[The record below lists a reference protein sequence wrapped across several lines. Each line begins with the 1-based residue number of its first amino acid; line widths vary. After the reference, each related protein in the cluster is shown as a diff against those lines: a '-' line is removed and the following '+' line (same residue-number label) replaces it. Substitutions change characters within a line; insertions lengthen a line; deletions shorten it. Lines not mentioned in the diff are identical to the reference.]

1 MCGFSMESRK
11 RVIRESIVE
20 WFNENGREFPWRFTT
35 DPYYVLVAEML
46 LRRTTATAVSRIY
59 PAFMKRFNQ
68 PERLA
73 KARIATIASTIG
85 PLGLQNIRAQH
96 LKETALNIVSK
107 YNGTI
112 PNDLEKLTSL
122 PGVGMY
128 VAAAVL
134 NFAYHCPV
142 PLVDGNV
149 IHLMSRAFGLKFNG
163 TTDQMAWDFMSSFNL
178 GNQNRA
184 FYWGIID
191 LVAMVCNRKY
201 PRCKNCPIQAE
212 CTWYNKIS
220 D

>member
-73 KARIATIASTIG
+73 KARIATIAST
-85 PLGLQNIRAQH
+85 
-96 LKETALNIVSK
+96 
-107 YNGTI
+107 
-112 PNDLEKLTSL
+112 NDLEKLTSL